1 MTLSAALAIALRPI
15 ATIVVFLLIVY
26 PLKRLAWKLIPPGK
40 IKDFLFREI

>member
-1 MTLSAALAIALRPI
+1 MTLTTAVVIAIRPI
-15 ATIVVFLLIVY
+15 FAMIVFAAIIY